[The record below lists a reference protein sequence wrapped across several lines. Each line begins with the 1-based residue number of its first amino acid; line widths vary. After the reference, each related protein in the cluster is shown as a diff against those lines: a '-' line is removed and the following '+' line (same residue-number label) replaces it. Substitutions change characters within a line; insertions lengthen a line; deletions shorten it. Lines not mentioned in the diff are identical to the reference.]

1 MWAVF
6 GLIVHKLHSLQCAC
20 ICSAILAI
28 ATAAK
33 PLCFKHH
40 GIAFTVRTTGAQI
53 INSLKESR
61 CCIEYDVYH
70 LQKSEE
76 AVTFAT
82 GYLTIFL
89 SHITNIQ
96 LMREFLC
103 YLTVGQ
109 CDGKSVLN
117 YLISNITSANV
128 KVLTH
133 ALAD

>member
-1 MWAVF
+1 MHHELTKF
-6 GLIVHKLHSLQCAC
+6 
-20 ICSAILAI
+20 
-28 ATAAK
+28 
-33 PLCFKHH
+33 PLF
-40 GIAFTVRTTGAQI
+40 V
-53 INSLKESR
+53 S
-61 CCIEYDVYH
+61 

-96 LMREFLC
+96 LMREFLF

-109 CDGKSVLN
+109 CDGKSILN
-117 YLISNITSANV
+117 YLINNISSTSV

-133 ALAD
+133 PSTD